1 MRPDVVTFGLLNNAL
16 QAADLRQQVYANNIA
31 NADTPGYKRQDVQFE
46 SVLQSEMQTTNP
58 TDVSTNASLLDVQ
71 PTVVQDNS
79 TSVSNNGNNVDVN
92 SEMASMAEN
101 QIRYNTLIQEM
112 QIRFSRLQEAITGS
126 GS

>member
-1 MRPDVVTFGLLNNAL
+1 MRTDAVTFGLLNNAL

-46 SVLQSEMQTTNP
+46 SVLQGQLQAGGSAD
-58 TDVSTNASLLDVQ
+58 TDPALLSVQ

-79 TSVSNNGNNVDVN
+79 TSMSNNGNNVDID
-92 SEMASMAEN
+92 SEMSSMAQN
-101 QIRYNTLIQEM
+101 QIRYSALLQEM
-112 QIRFSRLQEAITGS
+112 QVRFNRMHEAINGS